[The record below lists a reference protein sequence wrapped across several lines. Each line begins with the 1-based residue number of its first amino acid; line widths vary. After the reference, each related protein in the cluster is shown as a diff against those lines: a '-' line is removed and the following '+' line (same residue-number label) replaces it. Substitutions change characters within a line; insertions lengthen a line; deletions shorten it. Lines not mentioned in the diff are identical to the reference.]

1 MEAARATLGFRVHC
15 CLKSADWSVT
25 TAGLWLVSL
34 EMLRAS
40 EGEEEGVVVVK
51 MENSSIRGVRKSN
64 TGRRKAHL
72 AVFCP
77 SRLWAPSG
85 GMTETRTVLRAPGAI
100 GRRPRCRL
108 PCPGYG
114 LSFRRWDY
122 SLTRNRCRCK
132 PP

>member
-85 GMTETRTVLRAPGAI
+85 GMTETRAVRSEE
-100 GRRPRCRL
+100 RRVGKECVSTCR
-108 PCPGYG
+108 
-114 LSFRRWDY
+114 SRW
-122 SLTRNRCRCK
+122 S
-132 PP
+132 P